1 MHAYTLAYIRKNVH
15 KHMKSHYNAYMPARM
30 HGANRDPSVGVGAN
44 AAVASEVCGSRVGL
58 ELESLVPRNT
68 HIRQSTGIYVDE
80 HAR

>member
-1 MHAYTLAYIRKNVH
+1 
-15 KHMKSHYNAYMPARM
+15 MPARM

-68 HIRQSTGIYVDE
+68 HIRQRIGVYQPKQALCQSPPLVVRDMLPGCC
-80 HAR
+80 